1 MKTLT
6 IPVNEIYKSCVN
18 GTHDAHGLKFY
29 EWLSS
34 QFEGSIIVDAGT
46 LKGRSA
52 RSFSRGGPSNLV
64 ITYDIIDRPWAR
76 KNLIFDNTITKI
88 LDINKVDPTWFS
100 KVDIIYLDI
109 SHNGT
114 DEKLFLERIEPH
126 FKGILIMDDINDR
139 KRWSKLYDLF
149 HGLDR
154 EHHMLPD
161 LIAASRGTGV
171 VPYGDWTIE
180 INEK

>member
-6 IPVNEIYKSCVN
+6 IPVDKIFESCN
-18 GTHDAHGLKFY
+18 KDRKDAMGFKFY
-29 EWLSS
+29 EWISS
-34 QFEGSIIVDAGT
+34 QFEGSIIVEAGT

-52 RSFSRGGPSNLV
+52 RSFSRGGPSNL
-64 ITYDIIDRPWAR
+64 IISYDIVHRPWADD
-76 KNLIFDNTITKI
+76 NLTYDNIITRI

-109 SHNGT
+109 SHNGV
-114 DEKLFLERIEPH
+114 DEKVFLDRIEPH
-126 FKGILIMDDINDR
+126 FKGILLMDDINDR
-139 KRWSKLYDLF
+139 HRWCKLYDLF

-154 EHHMLPD
+154 EHHVLPD
-161 LIAASRGTGV
+161 LIAASRGTGI

-180 INEK
+180 YE